1 VVAAGLKSYLAVP
14 LTVGRATLGFM
25 AFLSLRHERAW
36 PLELIPRLQI
46 IGQVFANAVV
56 RKRAEEELRQS
67 NAELQAR
74 NQELDAFA
82 HTVAHDL
89 KNPMDS
95 IIQDLLLLSQVRQSE
110 VQTQPLDMDSI
121 VQEACQRLAQMSAD
135 YEAEITRPAA
145 SEWPVAL
152 GYGPWIEEVW
162 VNYISNAI
170 KYRSSLAVP
179 PRVELGADPPSQA
192 GGTKG
197 EMVRFWMRDNGP
209 GIAPEAQTRLFA
221 MFERLGQV
229 RLTGHGLGLSI
240 VKRIVEKLGGQV
252 GVESQ
257 VGQGSTFYF
266 TLPAAPLVE

>member
-1 VVAAGLKSYLAVP
+1 MILSAETLQSEECHLDDKETKEIARAV
-14 LTVGRATLGFM
+14 
-25 AFLSLRHERAW
+25 
-36 PLELIPRLQI
+36 
-46 IGQVFANAVV
+46 
-56 RKRAEEELRQS
+56 S
-67 NAELQAR
+67 NA
-74 NQELDAFA
+74 A
-82 HTVAHDL
+82 H
-89 KNPMDS
+89 KMDS

-135 YEAEITRPAA
+135 HEAEITRPAA
-145 SEWPVAL
+145 SGWPVAL

-170 KYRSSLAVP
+170 KYRSSLATP
-179 PRVELGADPPSQA
+179 PRVELGADSSPQV

-197 EMVRFWMRDNGP
+197 EMVRFWVRDNGP

-221 MFERLGQV
+221 VFERLGQV

-266 TLPAAPLVE
+266 TLPAAPPLVE